1 MKANE
6 MVTGQRVSR
15 TARRSARAMILMAVL
30 GAGLFLAGCSDDD
43 CLNCADLPPP
53 VVPNGVLS
61 TSGDGYVIVQWNDLV
76 YAPYDLQY
84 NEHLVAYEVYRRHY
98 EFGDEHIE
106 DRTFDPNPI
115 ATIAWDDA
123 DHYDGTL
130 GIYFYVDENV
140 TNGSQY
146 EYAVASVNAAGD
158 RSALSFEFVADAP
171 LPMSPLDNEGWFV
184 PLAIFDANAV
194 GASGYGF
201 VFSRAAASP
210 GQLNYGRV
218 TPGVEVLVADIEIFF
233 SGSPSTP
240 FVTRGGDHVRLQDL
254 GDFSDGSGNVIFEG
268 VTWAPLNGYS
278 ATHTMELVAGH
289 VYVAEIRTGPGTWH
303 YAKFGVDSIGTGVVN
318 IIWAYQLIANLP
330 ELSAPSGDRG
340 QETDGPRLISL

>member
-6 MVTGQRVSR
+6 MATGQRAGR

-53 VVPNGVLS
+53 VVPTGVHS
-61 TSGDGYVIVQWNDLV
+61 ISGDGYVIVQWNDLV
-76 YAPYDLQY
+76 YSPYDGAY
-84 NEHLVAYEVYRRHY
+84 NEHLVSYEVYRRYY
-98 EFGDEHIE
+98 EFGDENNPN
-106 DRTFDPNPI
+106 RTFDPVPI
-115 ATIAWDDA
+115 ATIDWDEN
-123 DHYDGTL
+123 YDSGSGL
-130 GIYFYVDENV
+130 HWYVDENV

-158 RSALSFEFVADAP
+158 RSALSYEFVVDAP
-171 LPMSPLDNEGWFV
+171 LPMSPLDNDGWFV
-184 PLAIFDANAV
+184 PLAIFDGNAV
-194 GASGYGF
+194 GATGYGF
-201 VFSRAAASP
+201 VFARAAASP

-218 TPGVEVLVADIEIFF
+218 TPGVEILLADIEVFF
-233 SGSPSTP
+233 SSGTP
-240 FVTRGGDHVRLQDL
+240 FVTRGGNHVRLQDL
-254 GDFSDGSGNVIFEG
+254 GDFNDGFGNVLFEG
-268 VTWAPLNGYS
+268 VTWAPVNGYS
-278 ATHTMELVAGH
+278 ATGTMELVAGH
-289 VYVAEIRTGPGTWH
+289 VYVAEITTGPGTVH
-303 YAKFGVDSIGTGVVN
+303 FAKFGVDSIGSGVVN